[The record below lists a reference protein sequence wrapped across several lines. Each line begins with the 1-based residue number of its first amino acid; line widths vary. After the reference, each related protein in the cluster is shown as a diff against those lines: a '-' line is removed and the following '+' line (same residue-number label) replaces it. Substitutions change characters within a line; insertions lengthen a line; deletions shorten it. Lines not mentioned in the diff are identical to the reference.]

1 VVTLPVTGGD
11 AGLSGIYVGRLRH
24 RRFTPQAHSFEY
36 PTFMV
41 LLDVDRIP
49 SLMRVSRF
57 TSYNRW
63 NWATFDDRDHL
74 GHPRLALRE
83 RLARDAAARGLS
95 LPDGAIY
102 LLTHLRY
109 AGYCFNPVSFFYCFD
124 RDGRVRLILA
134 EVNNTYGGSHRYWLQ
149 PRRDVDGRTF
159 RASTRKSLY
168 VSPFMP
174 DAMHYDFVFT
184 RPDDRLAAHMTVSP
198 AAATADAGPVFDA
211 TLTLERRAWNAREIR
226 RVLVRHPLETVS
238 VVAAIHW
245 QALRLWLKGVPVQ
258 PRRTP
263 NGVAPRAA
271 ELAGGLGDSVAAGKS

>member
-1 VVTLPVTGGD
+1 VVTPDLTPAD
-11 AGLSGIYVGRLRH
+11 AGMSGIYVGRLRH
-24 RRFTPQAHSFEY
+24 RRFTPRAHSFAY

-63 NWATFDDRDHL
+63 NWAAFDDRDHL

-83 RLARDAAARGLS
+83 RLARDAAGVGLS
-95 LPDGAIY
+95 LPDGPIY

-109 AGYCFNPVSFFYCFD
+109 AGYCFNPVSFFYCFGGN
-124 RDGRVRLILA
+124 GRVRSILA

-149 PRRDVDGRTF
+149 PQRDPDGRTF

-174 DAMHYDFVFT
+174 DAMHYDFAFT
-184 RPDDRLAAHMTVSP
+184 APDDRLVAHMTVSP
-198 AAATADAGPVFDA
+198 GAAGHPVFDA
-211 TLTLERRAWNAREIR
+211 TLTLERRPWNAREIR
-226 RVLVRHPLETVS
+226 RVLVRHPLETAS
-238 VVAAIHW
+238 VIAAIHW

-271 ELAGGLGDSVAAGKS
+271 ELAADLGDSIAAGKP